1 MNSYKTLHTDMLT
14 DKTSDDS
21 MHQIQSQDSV
31 DESPSPPRKA
41 AKLCQNRPIPRP
53 IPKPCY
59 LCVFAEEAVCVQ
71 YTRYIMN
78 ESSRTSRAQ
87 IAQLI
92 AEDVNERET
101 QAGRSPEGATT
112 ADIERHI
119 ATHMLQPS
127 IKIPEIIR
135 ELDDVRRLLRGS
147 ITSVDPETGN
157 SVIDTGNV
165 SLYLKVIRELQQV
178 YKIGDPSKL
187 AMGNVVIT
195 GGANALNT
203 DV

>member
-1 MNSYKTLHTDMLT
+1 
-14 DKTSDDS
+14 
-21 MHQIQSQDSV
+21 
-31 DESPSPPRKA
+31 
-41 AKLCQNRPIPRP
+41 
-53 IPKPCY
+53 
-59 LCVFAEEAVCVQ
+59 
-71 YTRYIMN
+71 MN